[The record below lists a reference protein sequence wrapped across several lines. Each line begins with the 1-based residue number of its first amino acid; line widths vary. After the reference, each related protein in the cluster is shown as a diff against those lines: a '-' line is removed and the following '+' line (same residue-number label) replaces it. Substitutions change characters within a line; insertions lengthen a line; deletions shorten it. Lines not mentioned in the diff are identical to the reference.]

1 MKVAIDAMG
10 GDFAPEAIVVGTIEA
25 VSEYEDIR
33 VILVGDEKRIN
44 EFFKGRRYPSD
55 RISIYHTTSVVEM
68 NDSLSSAIR
77 GKKNSSIYKTIDLVK
92 DQQAD
97 AAVSAGHS
105 GVVMATSLF
114 VLGKL
119 QHVERPAIATL
130 MPSLTGHFLLADVG
144 ANVDCKPENLLEF
157 AQMGSAYYEAIFDT
171 ASARIALLSIGEE
184 DTKGNDLTK
193 KAFKYLKNANI
204 NFIGNIEGKDIF
216 SGNADVVICD
226 GFVGNVVLKTSE
238 GLAETILKMLKMEIA
253 NSTIGRLGYLMIK
266 PSIKG
271 FRAKMDYS
279 DYGGA
284 PLLGINGTCII
295 SHGRSSARAI
305 KNAIRVASET
315 ARKKVHEI
323 IENNLIKANGIS

>member
-10 GDFAPEAIVVGTIEA
+10 GDFAPEAIVVGAIEA
-25 VSEYEDIR
+25 VSEYKDIR

-119 QHVERPAIATL
+119 QHVERPVIATL

-157 AQMGSAYYEAIFDT
+157 AQMGSAYYEVIFDT

-184 DTKGNDLTK
+184 DTKGNELTK

-226 GFVGNVVLKTSE
+226 GFVGNVVLKTS
-238 GLAETILKMLKMEIA
+238 
-253 NSTIGRLGYLMIK
+253 
-266 PSIKG
+266 
-271 FRAKMDYS
+271 
-279 DYGGA
+279 
-284 PLLGINGTCII
+284 
-295 SHGRSSARAI
+295 
-305 KNAIRVASET
+305 
-315 ARKKVHEI
+315 
-323 IENNLIKANGIS
+323 